1 VPSTLSAKTNAKSIL
16 SQEEILSPGN
26 RCGEDL
32 IRALSGQLLMVPCS
46 FISAVYGALYLS
58 NSECTDLLPCP
69 LPCSI
74 DSCILPRLQVDR
86 RDSISAGFSFL
97 STPSID
103 HHLSYA
109 QLLCLRSKAQ
119 GYVHATQSQHAF
131 AAVRTATTQPPRR
144 PDHQQRRPLYLQ

>member
-16 SQEEILSPGN
+16 SQEAILSPGN

-86 RDSISAGFSFL
+86 RDSIFHMRNYFAFGLKLRDMFMRRNRSMLSPPSEQPRHSHREGQTTNNAGHYTCNSA
-97 STPSID
+97 T
-103 HHLSYA
+103 
-109 QLLCLRSKAQ
+109 
-119 GYVHATQSQHAF
+119 
-131 AAVRTATTQPPRR
+131 
-144 PDHQQRRPLYLQ
+144 